1 MEKKRKKL
9 VHVNLKDLGFKE
21 IEGLSECS
29 NKLLVEEDVDIKE
42 YAKNETAPYGG
53 EDPLELANFIN
64 VETPED
70 EYFRERRDL
79 ERNIMYCKNSILE
92 SSQEIIHQTELMN
105 IYLEELENIYQKYTT
120 IINGCSKE
128 DNIR

>member
-21 IEGLSECS
+21 IEGLSEYS

-53 EDPLELANFIN
+53 EDPMELANFIN

>member
-1 MEKKRKKL
+1 MENKRKKL

-21 IEGLSECS
+21 IEGLSEYS

-42 YAKNETAPYGG
+42 YAKSETAPYGG
-53 EDPLELANFIN
+53 EDPLELVNFID

-105 IYLEELENIYQKYTT
+105 IYLEDLENIYQK

-128 DNIR
+128 NYVH

>member
-21 IEGLSECS
+21 IEGLSEYS

-53 EDPLELANFIN
+53 EDVVELANFIN

-105 IYLEELENIYQKYTT
+105 VYLEELENIYQKYTT

>member
-1 MEKKRKKL
+1 MENKRKKL

-21 IEGLSECS
+21 IEGLSEYS

-53 EDPLELANFIN
+53 EDPVELANFIN

-79 ERNIMYCKNSILE
+79 ERSIMYCKNSILE

-105 IYLEELENIYQKYTT
+105 IYLEDLENIYQKYIT
-120 IINGCSKE
+120 IINGCS
-128 DNIR
+128 

>member
-1 MEKKRKKL
+1 MENKRKKL

-21 IEGLSECS
+21 IEGLSEYS

-53 EDPLELANFIN
+53 EDPLELVNFID
-64 VETPED
+64 VETSED

-105 IYLEELENIYQKYTT
+105 IYLEDLENIYQKYIT
-120 IINGCSKE
+120 IINGCS
-128 DNIR
+128 

>member
-21 IEGLSECS
+21 IEGLSEYS

-53 EDPLELANFIN
+53 EDVVELANFIN

-105 IYLEELENIYQKYTT
+105 VYLEELENIYQKYTT

-128 DNIR
+128 DNIH

>member
-1 MEKKRKKL
+1 MENKRKKL

-21 IEGLSECS
+21 IEGLSEYS

-42 YAKNETAPYGG
+42 YAKSETAPYGG
-53 EDPLELANFIN
+53 EDPLELVNFID

-105 IYLEELENIYQKYTT
+105 IYLEDLENIYQKYIT
-120 IINGCSKE
+120 IINGCS
-128 DNIR
+128 

>member
-1 MEKKRKKL
+1 MENKRKKL

-21 IEGLSECS
+21 IEGLSEYS

-53 EDPLELANFIN
+53 EDVVELANFIN

-70 EYFRERRDL
+70 EYFRKTRDL
-79 ERNIMYCKNSILE
+79 ERSIMYCKNSILE

-105 IYLEELENIYQKYTT
+105 VYLEELGNIYQKYTT

-128 DNIR
+128 DNIH

>member
-21 IEGLSECS
+21 IEGLSEYS

-105 IYLEELENIYQKYTT
+105 VYLEELENIYQKYTT

-128 DNIR
+128 DNIH

>member
-21 IEGLSECS
+21 IEGLSEYS
-29 NKLLVEEDVDIKE
+29 NKLLVEEDVDIEE

-53 EDPLELANFIN
+53 EDPLQLANFIN
-64 VETPED
+64 LETPED

>member
-1 MEKKRKKL
+1 MENKRKKL

-21 IEGLSECS
+21 IEGLSEYS

-53 EDPLELANFIN
+53 EDPLELVNFID

-105 IYLEELENIYQKYTT
+105 IYLEDLENIYQKYIK

-128 DNIR
+128 NYVH

>member
-21 IEGLSECS
+21 IEGLSEYS

-53 EDPLELANFIN
+53 EDFGMERVDALAH
-64 VETPED
+64 PQ
-70 EYFRERRDL
+70 RHGRL
-79 ERNIMYCKNSILE
+79 SL
-92 SSQEIIHQTELMN
+92 
-105 IYLEELENIYQKYTT
+105 
-120 IINGCSKE
+120 
-128 DNIR
+128 

>member
-9 VHVNLKDLGFKE
+9 VHINLKDLGFKE

-70 EYFRERRDL
+70 EYFREIRDL

>member
-1 MEKKRKKL
+1 MENKRKKF

-21 IEGLSECS
+21 IEGLSEYS

-53 EDPLELANFIN
+53 EDPMELANFIN

-128 DNIR
+128 NYVR

>member
-21 IEGLSECS
+21 IEGLSEYS

-42 YAKNETAPYGG
+42 YAKNETAPDGG
-53 EDPLELANFIN
+53 EDVVELANFIN

-70 EYFRERRDL
+70 EYFRKTRDL
-79 ERNIMYCKNSILE
+79 ERSIMYCKNSILE

-105 IYLEELENIYQKYTT
+105 IYLEDLANIYQKYIT
-120 IINGCSKE
+120 IINGCS
-128 DNIR
+128 

>member
-21 IEGLSECS
+21 IEGLSEYS

-53 EDPLELANFIN
+53 EDPLELVNFID

-105 IYLEELENIYQKYTT
+105 IYLEDLENIYQKYIT
-120 IINGCSKE
+120 IINGCS
-128 DNIR
+128 

>member
-1 MEKKRKKL
+1 MENKRKKL

-21 IEGLSECS
+21 IEGLSEYS

-53 EDPLELANFIN
+53 EDPLELVNFID

-105 IYLEELENIYQKYTT
+105 IYLEDLENIYQKYIT
-120 IINGCSKE
+120 IINGCS
-128 DNIR
+128 

>member
-29 NKLLVEEDVDIKE
+29 NKLLVEEDVDIEE

-53 EDPLELANFIN
+53 EDPMELANFIN

-128 DNIR
+128 NYVR